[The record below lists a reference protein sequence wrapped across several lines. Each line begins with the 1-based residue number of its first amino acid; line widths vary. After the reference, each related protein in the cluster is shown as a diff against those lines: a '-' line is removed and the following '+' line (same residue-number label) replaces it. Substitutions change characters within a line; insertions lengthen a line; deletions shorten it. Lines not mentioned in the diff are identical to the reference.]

1 MIRMYFMR
9 TIKSPKFFIS
19 VFGVFIICMLRLTN
33 GIFTATNIV
42 DDIDLLVNL
51 DAFRKVI
58 AVFAAIPFAS
68 TFADEWSS
76 NMSLSCVLRSSPKKY
91 AWSQV
96 TVCFLSAFI
105 TTLLGFLLYWL
116 VDSFRLPL
124 YIPDGNPLTPPYGVF
139 LANGL
144 AWLNILLVIVDFSLS
159 CAMWSVTGL
168 LISSIFPS
176 SFIALC
182 TPFVASYLLERI
194 TLNFPDQFNL
204 LFVALSSV
212 NILNNPWASFLWIVC
227 LLSLLSAVFGAV
239 FAYVIERRLK
249 NEFT

>member
-1 MIRMYFMR
+1 MIRMYFIR
-9 TIKSPKFFIS
+9 TIKSPKFMIS
-19 VFGVFIICMLRLTN
+19 VLGVFFICMLRLTN
-33 GIFTATNIV
+33 DIFTAPDIV
-42 DDIDLLVNL
+42 GDIDLLVNL
-51 DAFRKVI
+51 DAFRKIMV
-58 AVFAAIPFAS
+58 VFAAFPFAS
-68 TFADEWSS
+68 SFADEWNS
-76 NMSLSCVLRSSPKKY
+76 NISLSCVLRSSSKKY

-96 TVCFLSAFI
+96 IVCFLSAFL

-124 YIPDGNPLTPPYGVF
+124 YLPDGNSISPPYGMF

-144 AWLNILLVIVDFSLS
+144 AWLNVLLVIVDFSLS

-176 SFIALC
+176 AFIALC

-212 NILNNPWASFLWIVC
+212 NIMNSPLASFLWVVC
-227 LLSLLSAVFGAV
+227 LFSLLSAIFGAV
-239 FAYVIERRLK
+239 FAYVVERRLK
-249 NEFT
+249 NEFV